1 MRAYVTGMTPDDS
14 TATEHRRRRLLFR
27 ATHRG
32 TKENDL
38 MIGGFVAARLATLGH
53 AEMDALE
60 AVMELP
66 DTDLTDWLTGRAPIP
81 PEADS
86 PMLREIL
93 AFVAGGGTH
102 R

>member
-1 MRAYVTGMTPDDS
+1 MASNDSMGDDS
-14 TATEHRRRRLLFR
+14 TAIDRRRRRLLFR

-32 TKENDL
+32 TKENDII
-38 MIGGFVAARLATLGH
+38 IGGYVTARLASLTD

-66 DTDLTDWLTGRAPIP
+66 DTDLTEWFTGRAPIP
-81 PEADS
+81 AEDDS

-93 AFVAGGGTH
+93 AFVATGGAHGA
-102 R
+102 